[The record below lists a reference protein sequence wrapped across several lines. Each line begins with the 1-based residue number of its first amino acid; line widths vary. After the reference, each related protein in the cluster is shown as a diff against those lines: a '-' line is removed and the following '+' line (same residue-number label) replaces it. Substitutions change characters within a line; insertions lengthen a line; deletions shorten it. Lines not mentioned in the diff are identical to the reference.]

1 MLNLILSI
9 IFIAIIVIGV
19 YQVVIYLIKM
29 WKGCSRKEA
38 ERIIHRVLSGQASY
52 HLSQDNIF
60 WEECYHNIK
69 SVLGEQRFKDLENFS
84 LTTKIVECGI
94 NGNIPYMAFT
104 VMFFDE
110 NEKQRLESLLKKT
123 VEKYLEIHSLPNSVI
138 TMWKENAILKLP
150 MLVIGYA
157 ENEEQEKLISKYLAY
172 QNENVKIK
180 YQPLTDD
187 EEDDDI
193 DE

>member
-60 WEECYHNIK
+60 WGECYHNIK
-69 SVLGEQRFKDLENFS
+69 SVLGEQRYNDLVNFS
-84 LTTKIVECGI
+84 KTTQTVSYGI
-94 NGNIPYMAFT
+94 MSNLPYIAFT
-104 VMFFDE
+104 LMYSDD
-110 NEKQRLESLLKKT
+110 NEKQRLESLLQTT
-123 VEKYLEIHSLPNSVI
+123 VQKYLAIHSLPNSIRTIWTEHKV
-138 TMWKENAILKLP
+138 LKLP
-150 MLVIGYA
+150 VLYIEFA
-157 ENEEQEKLISKYLAY
+157 ENEEQEKLISKYLSY
-172 QNENVKIK
+172 QNENAKIK

-187 EEDDDI
+187 EEADI